1 MRSYMNLAVLA
12 LAASTFSL
20 GLSAPI
26 QYRYRK
32 LLVVFKVQA
41 FLISEISLG
50 TLGRIIL
57 IILSISFVVFIRA
70 RTRTLP
76 FDIYYPNPVL
86 PPRAL
91 PFLTLLIQALPNPA
105 LPVRTLPFDVY
116 YPNPVLPPRA
126 LPFLIPALLTP
137 ALPVRTLLIPTPL
150 IPALPI
156 RTLPL
161 DLYFPIPVLPPLV
174 TIYPLTL
181 IATVPVCRPFIENW

>member
-1 MRSYMNLAVLA
+1 MNLAVLA

-91 PFLTLLIQALPNPA
+91 PFL
-105 LPVRTLPFDVY
+105 
-116 YPNPVLPPRA
+116 
-126 LPFLIPALLTP
+126 IPALLTP